1 MTLAAVRRTTISM
14 SKSSNFEKVSSIIPD
29 LDFVTI
35 MSNGQVK
42 GVSTVPTPE
51 VAYQRINQSG
61 VPIRYQNASLASLL
75 PDIRESRAGKVV
87 LEWADKPLLE
97 QGFFLLGTP
106 GTGKTYLAAAALNQ
120 RIQDGLAGAKFF
132 NVPIFL
138 DAIRTSFKFD
148 DAEAQ
153 DDFQYS
159 CKRAPLVVL
168 DDFGKEKATDWATER
183 LYVLVESRYSAML
196 PTIVTSNRS
205 VNELYDLGYGATVS
219 RLLETC
225 TVVEVSGKDLR
236 PGLRKLAK

>member
-1 MTLAAVRRTTISM
+1 M
-14 SKSSNFEKVSSIIPD
+14 SKENNFEKVSEILPD
-29 LDFVTI
+29 LEFVTI

-42 GVSTVPTPE
+42 GAESKPTQE

-61 VPIRYQNASLASLL
+61 VPPRYQNASFASLL
-75 PDIRESRAGKVV
+75 PEISETRAAKVA
-87 LEWADKPLLE
+87 LEWSQKPLTE
-97 QGFFLLGTP
+97 QGFFLLGNP
-106 GTGKTYLAAAALNQ
+106 GTGKTHLAAAAINQ
-120 RIQDGLAGAKFF
+120 RITEGLVGAKFF

-153 DDFQYS
+153 EDFQYS
-159 CKRAPLVVL
+159 CKQAPLVVL

-236 PGLRKLAK
+236 PKMRNRSS

>member
-1 MTLAAVRRTTISM
+1 M
-14 SKSSNFEKVSSIIPD
+14 SKENKPKKISEIVPD

-42 GVSTVPTPE
+42 GSSTVPTPE
-51 VAYQRINQSG
+51 VAYKRINQSG
-61 VPIRYQNASLASLL
+61 MPIRYQGASLSLL
-75 PDIRESRAGKVV
+75 LPEIKETKAAKTALD
-87 LEWADKPLLE
+87 WASKPLAD
-97 QGFFLLGTP
+97 QGFFLLGAP
-106 GTGKTYLAAAALNQ
+106 GTGKTYLAAAAMNS
-120 RIQDGLAGAKFF
+120 RIMEGLVGPKFF

-153 DDFQYS
+153 EDFQYS

-205 VNELYDLGYGATVS
+205 INELYDLGYGATVS

-225 TVVEVSGKDLR
+225 AVVESSGKDLR
-236 PGLRKLAK
+236 PGLRKSAK